1 MMEAVLLLATIARRI
16 RLELVPGQKLRL
28 VPSVTMR
35 PGDGI
40 MAVGARMG
48 EFQRRRW
55 QPRSGQVADVE
66 YATN

>member
-35 PGDGI
+35 PRDGI
-40 MAVGARMG
+40 MAIVRERSSSAAVARSCKGA
-48 EFQRRRW
+48 
-55 QPRSGQVADVE
+55 ADVE